1 MLPMAQGVKKTS
13 IHIARALM
21 LPTPCIVFP
30 FSYLS
35 PWAFTVILYEV
46 VNTLFTATAAHLS
59 YSLFLPRS
67 EELSRQQYLLQ

>member
-30 FSYLS
+30 FSHMS
-35 PWAFTVILYEV
+35 PWTFTVILYKV
-46 VNTLFTATAAHLS
+46 ASTLFPATAAHLS